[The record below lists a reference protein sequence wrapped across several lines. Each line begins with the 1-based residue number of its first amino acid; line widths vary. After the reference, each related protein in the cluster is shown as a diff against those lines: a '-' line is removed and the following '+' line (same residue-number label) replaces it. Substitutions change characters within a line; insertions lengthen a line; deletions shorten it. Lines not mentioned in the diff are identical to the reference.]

1 MALAT
6 SLLGAASSMSTLWWP
21 FASAFS
27 VFSGPEPE
35 CVAVPHPVTIAV
47 TGFASL
53 SAILKTNLLAVE
65 ARLKDE
71 RTIEGT

>member
-1 MALAT
+1 M
-6 SLLGAASSMSTLWWP
+6 
-21 FASAFS
+21 
-27 VFSGPEPE
+27 
-35 CVAVPHPVTIAV
+35 AVPHPVTIAV